1 MVYFIISVVI
11 IETFLVYLN
20 ADGPIQCQKCFMVCS
35 GPSSLASHN
44 KFRCQINNEHHLWRC
59 IHCDRSFKT
68 QSNLH
73 MHKNIHKGLKP
84 YACRICGNV
93 FSHPRSR
100 DRHYRLH
107 FIQTCSCM
115 MCGKVFGDTISL
127 GRHEKAFH
135 SFKRHSNGKFE
146 CVECHKLFANWN
158 SLRRHKKRVLHAN
171 ADAFECKTCG
181 KLFLKRSNLLRHE
194 ALHKPSGLFKCQ
206 QCGLCFMSGKC
217 LSDHHLN
224 KHVKEW
230 KSDKEGKCQK
240 MASNTLQ
247 KGTAYSARHVCDIC
261 QARFSHSCTL
271 AKHIRTKHPKVKIIK
286 CGKCSKV
293 CVDKRRLALHI
304 AIRHTSKDGSKPHSK
319 KQGQVGPQ
327 LVGQEHSTAELVKC
341 RQCNRTFSEYQLRN
355 HICIHQKS
363 KVNTGATVQK
373 SKSRRAMNHLRD
385 QKANIN
391 KQFRCEFCSKSFPS
405 SSLMHCHRASH
416 FRKNSPALPFSSVIS
431 PTALTTESPSFNG
444 TERSKGKVRCEF
456 CYKEFP
462 SKQLMHCH
470 RASHFRTKDQAREV
484 SCERCNRSFHSNESL
499 RQHKCYHARKA
510 TISSQS
516 SFKCAENSTYRC
528 NVCNKSFVKETSL
541 RSHMTHHSRNSFKSN
556 VPQSI
561 PLPKCSPKSPR
572 LQAGKHSFKC
582 DICARTFI
590 SKASLK
596 SHKSHHSRFGSKLLT
611 SSKPLEPRQVSFTS
625 PVPGSK
631 ANVSEESNL
640 NTKQKADINVQQS
653 CECEVCHKSFQSV
666 RSLSQ
671 HKRVH
676 AAMNTALICSFCG
689 KRFSSK
695 FTLLR
700 HKQCQHDRPY
710 KCQRCGERF
719 RTDLGRLRHLMYKH
733 GTAETSKTKVK
744 GGQFR
749 IRCLHCDKR
758 FMTRNGRYKHMRKC
772 HTEQSS
778 VGPWKCQHYKNEF
791 QNVSGMRKHLNKRH
805 TKEKK
810 SEPYKGCEP
819 GGEVGLK
826 TINSDVADKTQTCLK
841 SAKFGHWKCQY
852 CSKEFQSYSGV
863 RKHLRKK
870 HGKKTGSVAYQG
882 YKPGWKDGVEPVGS
896 TVDEKTQ
903 TAKIPPWKCQYCS
916 KEFQSDS
923 GIKKHIK
930 KKHAKKKRFDP
941 LQVNNLEGV
950 IETTIGEVAEKT
962 QTSSKSA
969 KCAPWKCEYCSKEFL
984 SDSGM
989 KKHIKKKHAKRKRSD
1004 SNREDK
1010 LKGKGRAE
1018 ATSNEMAKET
1028 QVCRRCQ
1035 ARFFPFGSG
1044 DKHMYCF
1051 NCSRESAL
1059 EEGSGFKEQFFG
1071 NCIRGRLQSIGKKAK
1086 DLNSARA
1093 FRCQYCLKGLSSI
1106 NSLYKHILIAH
1117 KTDVG
1122 LTSQGSYNRF
1132 EKQTVR
1138 KNISANQASTTK
1150 ASGEVIQNSDER
1162 NKLASDLNGQQ
1173 GGVKFKTVENKLC
1186 KTRTKRTS
1194 VSGLHCRY
1202 CRKRFSSKTSRWR
1215 HEVKFHGKQ
1224 VGTSSLRSKLY
1235 VDENGT
1241 KKPLNENP
1249 LLSDD
1254 DLAALKNC
1262 EEVSR
1267 ARTVGPDA
1275 EEYHSGNTSFP
1286 CEYCPKQFLRI
1297 SSRYKHVM
1305 LVHTRAANSSS
1316 KGSQSKQKV
1325 LTERYTERTGKA
1337 MLFSND
1343 HSTCSSATP
1352 AKRKT
1357 TMSSSDYQPECKKF
1371 RRHDN
1376 NLELS
1381 IDGRPS
1387 SQSCVM
1393 SDDHSAQTLSGRK
1406 AFPCEF
1412 CHKTFSTFS
1421 LQCKHFFLVHS
1432 GSQVLAREG
1441 LMDSKSKLANK
1452 GPERPESLLS
1462 VRSNDFGNPAGQQDF
1477 TSQSA
1482 VLKYCIP
1489 ATGSGSNVSS
1499 IPGPATEPS
1508 KCGICYKTLRTRGQW
1523 AEHFEEVH
1531 SGKADEATRRSFS
1544 RLSRPPLRT
1553 ISSSLQ
1559 NSNRLQSLRNRR
1571 ESDAKGTYNK
1581 QVKVSSTCRSKFAN
1595 SKSSVPTIQSRT
1607 NLTKKRFQCDI
1618 CFSLF
1623 SARHSVSRHKQS
1635 RHSDVK
1641 PFQCTICGFA
1651 TKRKDLLSIH
1661 ERLHIT

>member
-1 MVYFIISVVI
+1 
-11 IETFLVYLN
+11 
-20 ADGPIQCQKCFMVCS
+20 MVCS

-44 KFRCQINNEHHLWRC
+44 KFRCQMNNEHHLWRC

-68 QSNLH
+68 QSSLH

-115 MCGKVFGDTISL
+115 VCGKVFGDTISL
-127 GRHEKAFH
+127 GRHEKTFH

-171 ADAFECKTCG
+171 ADTFECKTCG
-181 KLFLKRSNLLRHE
+181 KLFLKRNNLLRHE

-247 KGTAYSARHVCDIC
+247 KGKAYSARHVCDIC
-261 QARFSHSCTL
+261 QAAFSHSCTL
-271 AKHIRTKHPKVKIIK
+271 AKHIRKKHPKVKIIK

-293 CVDKRRLALHI
+293 CVDKHRLALHI
-304 AIRHTSKDGSKPHSK
+304 AIRHTRKDGSKSHSLRK
-319 KQGQVGPQ
+319 KQGQVSPR
-327 LVGQEHSTAELVKC
+327 LVGQGHCTAKLVKC
-341 RQCNRTFSEYQLRN
+341 RQCNLTFSEYQLRN

-373 SKSRRAMNHLRD
+373 PESRRAMNHLRD

-391 KQFRCEFCSKSFPS
+391 KQFRCEFCSKPFPS

-431 PTALTTESPSFNG
+431 PTALTKESPSFND

-484 SCERCNRSFHSNESL
+484 SCERCDRSFHSNESL
-499 RQHKCYHARKA
+499 RQHKCYHTQKA
-510 TISSQS
+510 TSSSQS
-516 SFKCAENSTYRC
+516 SFKFAENSTYRC
-528 NVCNKSFVKETSL
+528 NICNKSFLKERSL

-556 VPQSI
+556 VSQSI
-561 PLPKCSPKSPR
+561 PLPKCSPKSSR
-572 LQAGKHSFKC
+572 LQTGKRSFKC
-582 DICARTFI
+582 DICARTFF

-596 SHKSHHSRFGSKLLT
+596 SHKSHHSRLGSKLFT
-611 SSKPLEPRQVSFTS
+611 SNKSLEPRQKGQVSFTS
-625 PVPGSK
+625 PVPDSK
-631 ANVSEESNL
+631 ASVSEESSL
-640 NTKQKADINVQQS
+640 NTKQSADINVQQS
-653 CECEVCHKSFQSV
+653 CVCDVCHKSFQSV

-676 AAMNTALICSFCG
+676 VALNTALTCSFCG

-710 KCQRCGERF
+710 KCERCGERF
-719 RTDLGRLRHLMYKH
+719 RTDLGRLRHCIYKH
-733 GTAETSKTKVK
+733 GTEKLDLKQSSSTKTSKAKVK
-744 GGQFR
+744 GGLGLPAFR
-749 IRCLHCDKR
+749 ICCLYCDKR

-772 HTEQSS
+772 HTKQSS
-778 VGPWKCQHYKNEF
+778 VGPWKGQYCSNEY
-791 QNVSGMRKHLNKRH
+791 QSVSGMRKHLNKRH
-805 TKEKK
+805 AKEKQ
-810 SEPYKGCEP
+810 SEPYKRYKPE
-819 GGEVGLK
+819 GEVGLK
-826 TINSDVADKTQTCLK
+826 TINSDFADKTQTCSK

-863 RKHLRKK
+863 RKHLKKK
-870 HGKKTGSVAYQG
+870 HGKKKSDPYQG
-882 YKPGWKDGVEPVGS
+882 CKPGGENCVEPVGS
-896 TVDEKTQ
+896 RADEKTQ
-903 TAKIPPWKCQYCS
+903 TPKKPPWKCQYCN

-941 LQVNNLEGV
+941 FQVNNLITEV
-950 IETTIGEVAEKT
+950 VVETNIGEVAEKT

-969 KCAPWKCEYCSKEFL
+969 KCAPWKCQYCSKEFQ
-984 SDSGM
+984 SESGM
-989 KKHIKKKHAKRKRSD
+989 KKHIKTKHTKRKRSD
-1004 SNREDK
+1004 SYREGK
-1010 LKGKGRAE
+1010 LNGQGRAE

-1044 DKHMYCF
+1044 YKHMYCF
-1051 NCSRESAL
+1051 NCSRELAL
-1059 EEGSGFKEQFFG
+1059 EEGPGFKEQFAG
-1071 NCIRGRLQSIGKKAK
+1071 NFIRGRRQSIGKKMK
-1086 DLNSARA
+1086 NLNSARV
-1093 FRCQYCLKGLSSI
+1093 FRCQYCLKGLSTI

-1138 KNISANQASTTK
+1138 KNISTYQACTTQ
-1150 ASGEVIQNSDER
+1150 ASGEVMQNSDER
-1162 NKLASDLNGQQ
+1162 NKLASDRNGQL
-1173 GGVKFKTVENKLC
+1173 GGVKVTTVKNKLC
-1186 KTRTKRTS
+1186 KTRAKRTS
-1194 VSGLHCRY
+1194 ESGLRCRY
-1202 CRKRFSSKTSRWR
+1202 CRKRFSSKSSRWR
-1215 HEVKFHGKQ
+1215 HEVKFHDKQ
-1224 VGTSSLRSKLY
+1224 VGSSSPRSNLY
-1235 VDENGT
+1235 VDKNGT
-1241 KKPLNENP
+1241 KKPANENP

-1254 DLAALKNC
+1254 DLAALQNC
-1262 EEVSR
+1262 EEASGAR
-1267 ARTVGPDA
+1267 AVGPDA

-1305 LVHTRAANSSS
+1305 LVHTRTSSS
-1316 KGSQSKQKV
+1316 SSRGSQSKQKV
-1325 LTERYTERTGKA
+1325 LTEHYTERTSKA

-1343 HSTCSSATP
+1343 HSTCSSAPP

-1357 TMSSSDYQPECKKF
+1357 AMSSSDYQPECKKF
-1371 RRHDN
+1371 RGHDN
-1376 NLELS
+1376 YLELS
-1381 IDGRPS
+1381 TDGRPA
-1387 SQSCVM
+1387 SQSCIM
-1393 SDDHSAQTLSGRK
+1393 SDDQSTQTLSGRK

-1412 CHKTFSTFS
+1412 CHKTFCTFS

-1432 GSQVLAREG
+1432 GSQVLAGEG

-1452 GPERPESLLS
+1452 VPERPESLPS
-1462 VRSNDFGNPAGQQDF
+1462 VRSNDFGNLTGQQDF
-1477 TSQSA
+1477 ASRSP
-1482 VLKYCIP
+1482 VLKHCIP
-1489 ATGSGSNVSS
+1489 ATGNGSNVSS
-1499 IPGPATEPS
+1499 ISGPASEPY
-1508 KCGICYKTLRTRGQW
+1508 KCKICYTTHRTRGEW

-1531 SGKADEATRRSFS
+1531 NGKAGEAMRRSFS

-1571 ESDAKGTYNK
+1571 ESHAKGTCNK
-1581 QVKVSSTCRSKFAN
+1581 QVKVSSTCRSKHAN
-1595 SKSSVPTIQSRT
+1595 SKSPLPTIQSRT
-1607 NLTKKRFQCDI
+1607 NLNKKRFQCDI
-1618 CFSLF
+1618 CLSLF
-1623 SARHSVSRHKQS
+1623 SAQTSVARHKQS

-1651 TKRKDLLSIH
+1651 TKRKDALSIH
-1661 ERLHIT
+1661 ERLHFT